1 MFLLCY
7 AKHYAFMIRKGYN
20 MEEVEKWETQFK
32 KGLIEA
38 LVMKAVIHQEKS
50 YGYQLLVFLTEQGLD
65 ITEGTLY
72 PLLNRM
78 EKNGW
83 LSSNW
88 DMPENGGHPKRV
100 YQPSVSSKANL
111 STIFTRIDHY
121 VDVYN
126 KLKGL

>member
-1 MFLLCY
+1 
-7 AKHYAFMIRKGYN
+7 

-32 KGLIEA
+32 KGLVEA
-38 LVMKAVIHQEKS
+38 LVMNAVMHQGKS

-65 ITEGTLY
+65 ISEGTLY

-83 LSSNW
+83 LTSGW

-100 YQPSVSSKANL
+100 YQPSPSSKENL
-111 STIFTRIDHY
+111 SLIFTRIDHY
-121 VDVYN
+121 IGVYD
-126 KLKGL
+126 KLRGL